1 MAGFIRAFP
10 PRLLFPRPV
19 ITEIALQPFSETTKK
34 AIFFPTPLNSNAELL
49 RNTTWPRW
57 WSDNQSDLCLANYF
71 QSKVCQWKTCVWQAS
86 KSLYTVIRPLYLHLH
101 LTSVFRST
109 GFKTAALQKCYWIHV
124 TRTSIELGLYN
135 KCQKINQS
143 GPFGYFLFKI
153 ILTISYLKRHYYSTI
168 PWGLCFQQIEVFSGI
183 PTAYFSCKYF
193 PIYTREL
200 LGCSLGISLSCGGK
214 RSTWFLI
221 SVPFL
226 SLNMFSRAST
236 DSVTCR
242 PCKSRVFSS
251 EYLFLKRF
259 ASFQNEESVMEI
271 VSDVKFVKTCD
282 QESANAIIK

>member
-1 MAGFIRAFP
+1 M
-10 PRLLFPRPV
+10 
-19 ITEIALQPFSETTKK
+19 K
-34 AIFFPTPLNSNAELL
+34 N
-49 RNTTWPRW
+49 
-57 WSDNQSDLCLANYF
+57 LCLASLQVLTYSYTPLIPSSTLNECLSVHRF
-71 QSKVCQWKTCVWQAS
+71 QNSC
-86 KSLYTVIRPLYLHLH
+86 
-101 LTSVFRST
+101 ST
-109 GFKTAALQKCYWIHV
+109 KCYWIHV

-153 ILTISYLKRHYYSTI
+153 ILTISYLKRHYCSTI

-214 RSTWFLI
+214 NQRYEFMSTWFLI

-236 DSVTCR
+236 ASVTCR

-282 QESANAIIK
+282 QESAKAIIK